1 MKKRSMVSTFLV
13 NLLICCSTLAYG
25 GMPERL
31 YGRLM
36 QISQTV
42 VAALAGAAMYGA
54 VAAGWSMEAEERA
67 RQELEDLRSRHR
79 H

>member
-1 MKKRSMVSTFLV
+1 MKKRSIIPIFLV

-25 GMPERL
+25 GMPESL

-54 VAAGWSMEAEERA
+54 VSAGRALEAEERA
-67 RQELEDLRSRHR
+67 RQEFEDLWRQHR